1 MKALTDISPAA
12 GILIMNSLSMDNIEK
27 VGIPPA
33 ASSKDTASS
42 FTDVVP
48 FPTLE
53 PRPFD
58 AKELPR
64 QKKMEEQAQLAS
76 LTVSATSSNLSS
88 LSPSAP
94 VPAIAAAVAAAA
106 AAQSNPTKTNTKKN
120 NTTHHHSTPFHHIL
134 SSIAAITS
142 TASSHCHSHCS
153 ESTGRQ
159 HSNFLP
165 SINKHHQQPDSLP
178 HLTTSTDSHTNNTSM
193 YGSNSFHTISS
204 SSSFSSTSTIT
215 SSSTTKDHAIDSPP
229 SSISRSSSIRSFM
242 GTYEKPFNQDR
253 DAGNRP
259 LDHYKTRLP
268 PFRNR
273 WRNAI
278 LPIVRWE
285 TPILAAI
292 QKKLRNPFLDIYF
305 ALSANL
311 GTHTCYVLMLPV
323 AFWYGHSQFGRGLVF
338 VLAFGVY
345 ITNFIKDL
353 LCLPRPL
360 SPPLHRLTMS
370 GSAALEYG
378 FPSTHTANAVSVS
391 LLIAQALFDSKDS
404 FSSVTNY
411 NIAHALN
418 ALYVLTIVLGR
429 IYCGMH
435 GFLDVIG
442 GLVIGAGLWWT
453 RFVYGDVMDAII
465 LSPSYKALWIIPFVL
480 FLVRI
485 HPEPADDCPCF
496 DDGVAFLGVV
506 AGCVVGEWH
515 FTSTVYT
522 TSPAYYNSIPF
533 DPSKVGILGVLL
545 RFLIG
550 SILISIW
557 RPVIKRTLHDVLPPL
572 FRFLE
577 KGGVSMPRRFF
588 MPASQ
593 YEDVP
598 PSLPDTTLFEPKN
611 ITSLFTKVGRSRG
624 DSVGPQSTA
633 DVYESIAYREYQKQK
648 AVAAMN
654 HRKPSHATEEKSVG
668 GGGLSSSSFILSSH
682 LLPCH
687 GVEDSYY
694 DENSLYNS
702 RIQDTSNFSSGSRE
716 VQEDELMSQIVIP
729 RVRYDVEVVA
739 KLIVYSGIGLIAVDL
754 CGIIFVTLGI

>member
-1 MKALTDISPAA
+1 METLTEISS
-12 GILIMNSLSMDNIEK
+12 GILIMDNLGLDGAKNIHVSSE
-27 VGIPPA
+27 PPPEA
-33 ASSKDTASS
+33 ASLY
-42 FTDVVP
+42 TDVVP

-64 QKKMEEQAQLAS
+64 QKKMEEQAQLESLSAS
-76 LTVSATSSNLSS
+76 ASSSNLST
-88 LSPSAP
+88 LSPTAP
-94 VPAIAAAVAAAA
+94 VPAIAAAL
-106 AAQSNPTKTNTKKN
+106 AAQNKANQKKN
-120 NTTHHHSTPFHHIL
+120 STTHHHSTPFQHII

-142 TASSHCHSHCS
+142 SHHSHTHSS
-153 ESTGRQ
+153 EPGRKCQ
-159 HSNFLP
+159 HSNFFP
-165 SINKHHQQPDSLP
+165 SITGYKSNKEHPHDSLP
-178 HLTTSTDSHTNNTSM
+178 SPASDTTISTM
-193 YGSNSFHTISS
+193 YGLFQESLSG
-204 SSSFSSTSTIT
+204 SSFSSTSTIT
-215 SSSTTKDHAIDSPP
+215 STSTLKDSSIDTPP
-229 SSISRSSSIRSFM
+229 SSISRSSSFRSLM
-242 GTYEKPFNQDR
+242 GTYEKPFNQDH

-285 TPILAAI
+285 TPYLAAI
-292 QKKLRNPFLDIYF
+292 QQKFRNPFLDIYF

-311 GTHTCYVLMLPV
+311 GTHTCYVLMLPI
-323 AFWYGHSQFGRGLVF
+323 AFWYGHSHFGRGLVF

-378 FPSTHTANAVSVS
+378 FPSTHTANAISVS
-391 LLIAQALFDSKDS
+391 MLIAQALFNSKDTFAS
-404 FSSVTNY
+404 ATNY
-411 NIAHALN
+411 HLAHALN
-418 ALYVLTIVLGR
+418 ALYVSTIVLGR

-442 GLVIGAGLWWT
+442 GAVIGVGLWWT
-453 RFVYGDVMDAII
+453 RFLYGDVMDSII
-465 LSPSYKALWIIPFVL
+465 LSPSYKALWIIPIVL

-496 DDGVAFLGVV
+496 DDGVAFMGVV

-515 FTSTVYT
+515 FTNTVYT
-522 TSPAYYNSIPF
+522 AYPAYNNSIPF
-533 DPSKVGILGVLL
+533 EPTRVGIIGVML

-557 RPVIKRTLHDVLPPL
+557 RPIIKRALHEALPPL

-611 ITSLFTKVGRSRG
+611 ITSLFTKVGRARG

-648 AVAAMN
+648 AAAAMMN
-654 HRKPSHATEEKSVG
+654 HRKPSHLSTEEKNV
-668 GGGLSSSSFILSSH
+668 GGGLSSSSYMMTSSH
-682 LLPCH
+682 AA
-687 GVEDSYY
+687 ESDYDYY
-694 DENSLYNS
+694 DST
-702 RIQDTSNFSSGSRE
+702 TSSNINSSGSRE

-729 RVRYDVEVVA
+729 RVRYDVEVVT
-739 KLIVYSGIGLIAVDL
+739 KIIVYSGIGLIAVDL
-754 CGIIFVTLGI
+754 CGIIFVTIGI